1 MADVGWY
8 AMGKTAS
15 NAASWETASYSV
27 QITRISAHSGALG
40 ADVIL
45 SAAYLTACKFAVW
58 GTATSS
64 VRLTRRYAS
73 SGAVQTTGTSA
84 S

>member
-1 MADVGWY
+1 MGWY

-15 NAASWETASYSV
+15 KAAPRETASYSV

-45 SAAYLTACKFAVW
+45 SAAYLTASKVALW

-64 VRLTRRYAS
+64 VRLTRGNAS
-73 SGAVQTTGTSA
+73 SGVQSTGTSA